1 MKAEFM
7 TLWDGLGSSTSD
19 RVLVLGATNRPDDI
33 DSAIWR
39 RLPKRFNITL
49 PDFNQRRKILEII
62 MKDTE
67 CLDRNNLIYE
77 VAAKTEGYSGSD
89 IKELCRNAV
98 MVPIREKLKLL
109 NLKDK
114 MGMDEDNL
122 EVMVIK
128 ILLILAFSSSL
139 GSL

>member
-1 MKAEFM
+1 M